1 MSYLPNSSLS
11 SSNAVSLSTS
21 SPAAV
26 AALIQCSSLAAE
38 LLKNSVLSNSS
49 SSLGTSAEL
58 VALAAELE
66 AEVEDA
72 GLVAELLG
80 AEATFATAP
89 AAEAVELADE
99 DLEVVDGKT
108 VLQEIP
114 PVPDAR
120 TTDGRAVSD

>member
-1 MSYLPNSSLS
+1 MPAPPTIQRAGMLALALPD
-11 SSNAVSLSTS
+11 
-21 SPAAV
+21 
-26 AALIQCSSLAAE
+26 CAE
-38 LLKNSVLSNSS
+38 V
-49 SSLGTSAEL
+49 EL
-58 VALAAELE
+58 ALAAELE

-72 GLVAELLG
+72 GLVAELAG

-99 DLEVVDGKT
+99 DLDVVDGKT

-120 TTDGRAVSD
+120 TTDGRAVND

>member
-1 MSYLPNSSLS
+1 MPAPPTIQRAGMLALALPD
-11 SSNAVSLSTS
+11 
-21 SPAAV
+21 
-26 AALIQCSSLAAE
+26 CAE
-38 LLKNSVLSNSS
+38 V
-49 SSLGTSAEL
+49 EL
-58 VALAAELE
+58 ALAAELE

-72 GLVAELLG
+72 GLVAELAG

-99 DLEVVDGKT
+99 DLDVVDGKT